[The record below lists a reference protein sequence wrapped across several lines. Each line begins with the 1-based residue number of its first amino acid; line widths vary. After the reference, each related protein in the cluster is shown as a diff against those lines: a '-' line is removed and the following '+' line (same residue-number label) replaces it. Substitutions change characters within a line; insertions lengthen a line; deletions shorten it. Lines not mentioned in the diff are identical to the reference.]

1 MAKRVDPAKAKAAK
15 QKKMAIGLCV
25 MLVLVVAV
33 QGPKTMTMLKGAP
46 TPSVADAAPGTAVP
60 AGQEAPPGVAGGPPA
75 TAATPAATPA
85 PATAAG
91 GITGTSTTPQTA
103 VLVDSDAGVLAEEGQ
118 LLSFEQFATKDPFKQ
133 QAGDPPAADPAAGG
147 STTPASTTAAPP
159 AVTVSTVPTNTS
171 PPGPSAPGA
180 VGGGTTTGAGPS
192 GPGSG
197 PGSGSSAPTPAATT
211 TISVNGEVSTIAV
224 DTPFPVDQP
233 TFQLVSVANDGKSVQ
248 IGIAGGDLSGSS
260 DTVKLVRGKKVTLQ
274 NTADGSRY
282 ELVLLTVAGFVT
294 PAQSKN

>member
-33 QGPKTMTMLKGAP
+33 QGPKTMKMLKGAP
-46 TPSVADAAPGTAVP
+46 TPSLADAAPGTAVP
-60 AGQEAPPGVAGGPPA
+60 AGQEVPLGVAA
-75 TAATPAATPA
+75 AAATPAATPA
-85 PATAAG
+85 SATAAG

-133 QAGDPPAADPAAGG
+133 QAGATPAADPAAGLPA
-147 STTPASTTAAPP
+147 PASTTAAPP
-159 AVTVSTVPTNTS
+159 AVTLSTVPTITS
-171 PPGPSAPGA
+171 PSGPSAPGA

-192 GPGSG
+192 GS
-197 PGSGSSAPTPAATT
+197 GSGSSAPTPAATT

-294 PAQSKN
+294 PAQGKN